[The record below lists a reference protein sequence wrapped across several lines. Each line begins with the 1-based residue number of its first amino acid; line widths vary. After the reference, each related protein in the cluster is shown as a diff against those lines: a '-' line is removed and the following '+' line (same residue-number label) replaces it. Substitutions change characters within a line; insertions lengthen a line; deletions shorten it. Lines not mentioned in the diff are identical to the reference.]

1 MVAGHS
7 ISHSI
12 CGNGKGAESA
22 GKARIGRQFFFVKR
36 KAGCLGPVAPWPR
49 GPVALFLPFGSS
61 MSFHVAMPLWQ
72 HVPNMCQHVGRHH
85 AVPSVAIATN

>member
-1 MVAGHS
+1 M
-7 ISHSI
+7 
-12 CGNGKGAESA
+12 
-22 GKARIGRQFFFVKR
+22 
-36 KAGCLGPVAPWPR
+36 APWPR

-85 AVPSVAIATN
+85 AVPSVAIATHELIHRSNLLLRALLHLKILAVLEVFLSEFCSR